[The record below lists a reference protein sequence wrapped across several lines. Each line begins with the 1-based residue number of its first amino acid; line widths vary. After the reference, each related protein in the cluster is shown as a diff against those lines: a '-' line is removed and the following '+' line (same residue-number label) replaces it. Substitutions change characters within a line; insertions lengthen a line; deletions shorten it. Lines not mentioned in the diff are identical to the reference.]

1 MSIKLSLI
9 ILQSLVKSA
18 PVQSSKVLK
27 QIAMTTVADLM
38 NVACGPSAAK
48 RFASPA
54 DFCTSKDAIIINE
67 FLPILAK
74 ELESSTEV
82 YDRIVALAAIGSLGV
97 EEIIPVLLPVIR
109 GNGKFDDTAE
119 RVRAILS
126 LQRVAFVAPEKV
138 SCHDRIGRAEQSR
151 YLSCACLTTGPRD
164 LGQFG
169 KQLWRAE

>member
-82 YDRIVALAAIGSLGV
+82 YDRIVAL
-97 EEIIPVLLPVIR
+97 PVIR

-138 SCHDRIGRAEQSR
+138 SCYDRISRVEKSR